1 MHQQAAGYDTG
12 LDADKIDGEA
22 VVAVL
27 TALSQ
32 EAVVAG
38 GPKRM
43 AEMVGGC
50 DVGLFLLGGCCEVC
64 SWGDREGAAVAHAD
78 PTTNTQHTI
87 G

>member
-1 MHQQAAGYDTG
+1 MTDVPLTSFTYTITRVLFYRPTLLNKQAAGYDTG

-50 DVGLFLLGGCCEVC
+50 DDGFCWVGV
-64 SWGDREGAAVAHAD
+64 VK
-78 PTTNTQHTI
+78 
-87 G
+87 

>member
-1 MHQQAAGYDTG
+1 MTITSSHPNQAAGYDTG

-43 AEMVGGC
+43 AEMVGGG
-50 DVGLFLLGGCCEVC
+50 VGFGGCICVLC
-64 SWGDREGAAVAHAD
+64 IYTDM
-78 PTTNTQHTI
+78 
-87 G
+87 